1 MFRTLLALAAVSLVS
16 SLCLDAG
23 ALLCVDWSTT
33 AGVVTFNST
42 CSPYQGSATTWC
54 AFGVAATK
62 PLSMFPADVAAVVSA
77 VPAAG
82 AAAKIWVEDRANV
95 AFAVPQCFAVQTSVL
110 TPGSASVDAHGVL
123 RATWSRPAT
132 LPAPLLAAGY
142 VNLQGPMFMIAASS
156 TDSNNATLAV
166 CDNTYLPVHTFAQ
179 TAIAVTF

>member
-62 PLSMFPADVAAVVSA
+62 PLSMFPADVAAVTNMYA
-77 VPAAG
+77 N
-82 AAAKIWVEDRANV
+82 AAAWQTKHQRRVLMGEAGCQVAAPSRADRLLWYQTVGEAQKVLSDSLAVWDDDGSWKIYDRTKRT
-95 AFAVPQCFAVQTSVL
+95 F
-110 TPGSASVDAHGVL
+110 DAGVL
-123 RATWSRPAT
+123 SALGLSAATTSQA
-132 LPAPLLAAGY
+132 
-142 VNLQGPMFMIAASS
+142 
-156 TDSNNATLAV
+156 
-166 CDNTYLPVHTFAQ
+166 
-179 TAIAVTF
+179 